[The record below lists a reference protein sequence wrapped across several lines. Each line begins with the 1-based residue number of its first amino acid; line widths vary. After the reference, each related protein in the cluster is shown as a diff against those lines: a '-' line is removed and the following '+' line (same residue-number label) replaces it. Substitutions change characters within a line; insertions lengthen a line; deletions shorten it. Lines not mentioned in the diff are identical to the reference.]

1 MLLAVLGGPF
11 QLAGFGNFCP
21 TRRVKPP
28 VPMSDVLN
36 LALLIPQ
43 LPLPLHPHLL
53 VLASISMATL
63 LLKNREDI

>member
-1 MLLAVLGGPF
+1 
-11 QLAGFGNFCP
+11 
-21 TRRVKPP
+21 
-28 VPMSDVLN
+28 MSDVLN